1 MMPTLPLPMRVL
13 NAAGHL
19 PASRRNPRFRLDKDT
34 VIDEARRRA
43 GWADFGPGYFEEG
56 LDALLHS
63 ISTDVDLHLLGQI
76 ALREAIVDNLTN
88 RLLLAQARAWSPE
101 TFRRPVLPPIVV
113 TGLHRS
119 GTTHLHR
126 LLARDRSRHAP
137 AYWELVAPLARPGDP
152 DVRRRRARRS
162 LAWRKRVMPNL
173 DRMHTIGADDPEE
186 CQYLTASSFES
197 VFFWSLA
204 PVTGYLDWYLEHDR
218 RPKYAEWRQWLQVL
232 QRQAGDRPL
241 VLKAPEHL
249 GALEALVE
257 AVPEAHLV
265 QIHRDPVT
273 AFASFLDMTLA
284 TQGMTSRVDT
294 SHTRQS
300 NLALFES
307 ELRAGAAFRRTHPG
321 RVVDVRYE
329 DLTRDPV
336 GTVSSVYGQLDEQ
349 EPAGLRAEV
358 EAYARAHPQHQHGR
372 HRYRVEDAEPVRH
385 RLHRAAD
392 V

>member
-1 MMPTLPLPMRVL
+1 MRLL
-13 NAAGHL
+13 NAAGRI
-19 PASRRNPRFRLDKDT
+19 PVSRQNPRFRLDKDT

-43 GWADFGPGYFEEG
+43 GWSDFGAEWFEEG

-63 ISTDVDLHLLGQI
+63 IAADVDLELLGQI
-76 ALREAIVDNLTN
+76 ALREAIIDNLTN

-101 TFRRPVLPPIVV
+101 TFQRPLLPPIVV

-126 LLARDRSRHAP
+126 LLACDRARHAP
-137 AYWELVAPLARPGDP
+137 AYWELVSPMVRPGDP

-173 DRMHTIGADDPEE
+173 DRMHVIGVDDPEE

-197 VFFWSLA
+197 VFYWSLA
-204 PVTGYLDWYLEHDR
+204 PVTSYLDWYLQHDR
-218 RPKYAEWRQWLQVL
+218 RAKYAEWRQWLLVL

-265 QIHRDPVT
+265 QTQRDPVT
-273 AFASFLDMTLA
+273 AFASYLDMTLA
-284 TQGMTSRVDT
+284 TQGLSGHVDT
-294 SHTRQS
+294 SRTRQS
-300 NLALFES
+300 SLALFES
-307 ELRAGAAFRRTHPG
+307 ELRAAAAFRRAHPG
-321 RVVDVRYE
+321 RVVDVGYG
-329 DLTRDPV
+329 DLTSDPA
-336 GTVSSVYGQLDEQ
+336 GTVSSVYEQLGEP
-349 EPAGLRAEV
+349 EPADLRAEV
-358 EAYARAHPQHQHGR
+358 QAYAESHPQHQHGE
-372 HRYRVEDAEPVRH
+372 HRYPVDSAEPARH
-385 RLHRAAD
+385 RLDQAAKG
-392 V
+392 